1 MWWSDVRSCEVE
13 TGRAV
18 EGFFRAAHGQ
28 AAGRDLVFLPAGTG
42 QMEPEAPPA
51 GSAAVARPYQRPDLA
66 TPRFAL
72 DVGEFAAVATTQ
84 VGRLRPVRAGVG
96 A

>member
-1 MWWSDVRSCEVE
+1 
-13 TGRAV
+13 
-18 EGFFRAAHGQ
+18 
-28 AAGRDLVFLPAGTG
+28 
-42 QMEPEAPPA
+42 MEPEAPPA

-72 DVGEFAAVATTQ
+72 DVGELAAVATTQ